1 MDDVGGFTNIFRALA
16 ALVFVLGLMGGLS
29 YILRRMGLSGPHV
42 EKTGEKRLKVIEST
56 PIDPR
61 RKMVLIQRDNV
72 QHLVILGVNEQT
84 VVETGIKPKDN

>member
-1 MDDVGGFTNIFRALA
+1 MEEISGFTPIFRALA

-29 YILRRMGLSGPHV
+29 YILRRLGLSGPNV
-42 EKTGEKRLKVIEST
+42 ENTGEKRLKVIEST
-56 PIDPR
+56 PIDAR
-61 RKMVLIQRDNV
+61 RKMVLVQRDNV